1 MIKHFLPT
9 ASNKIYKALHL
20 DPERDVDFARVY
32 VAELVCRLLHEI
44 RHDWLSQQQ
53 SRDILS
59 LRGKIAGK
67 GQKQLEQSSQNV
79 PPTTSEF
86 VSMVGL

>member
-1 MIKHFLPT
+1 MKHT
-9 ASNKIYKALHL
+9 ALHL
-20 DPERDVDFARVY
+20 DPERDVDFARVH

-67 GQKQLEQSSQNV
+67 RTKA
-79 PPTTSEF
+79 T
-86 VSMVGL
+86 

>member
-67 GQKQLEQSSQNV
+67 GLEKDKAN
-79 PPTTSEF
+79 
-86 VSMVGL
+86 